1 MLKFILRQSWAQSTV
16 AAIVAAY
23 MRFVRATARIVR
35 EPADFYHR
43 VEAEM
48 PVIMA
53 MWHGEHITS
62 PLMVLPHH
70 RIKVLISR
78 HRDGEINARTVQR
91 LGIGIIRGSG
101 SHGRSDMRK
110 RGAGA
115 LRDMVSALQTGWN
128 VASTAD
134 VPKIAKKAGRGIVLL
149 GKLSGRPI
157 YPVAAVAQRRFSFN
171 RAWDKAK
178 LPLPFSRVA
187 LVIGE
192 PIRVASNADEAA
204 LETARLTVEN
214 ELHRIMER
222 AYHLADRR
230 MAGSSAPP

>member
-1 MLKFILRQSWAQSTV
+1 MLKNLLRQSWAQSIV

-23 MRFVRATARIVR
+23 MRFVRTTARIVH
-35 EPADFYHR
+35 EPEDLYR
-43 VEAEM
+43 LVEAQM

-78 HRDGEINARTVQR
+78 HRDGEINARTIER
-91 LGIGIIRGSG
+91 LGIGVIRGSG
-101 SHGRSDMRK
+101 SHGRVELRK

-115 LRDMVSALQTGWN
+115 LRDMVDALQTGWN

-157 YPVAAVAQRRFSFN
+157 YPVAAVAARRIAFN
-171 RAWDKAK
+171 RAWDQAK

-187 LVIGE
+187 LVLGD
-192 PIRVASNADEAA
+192 PIRVASDADDQA
-204 LETARLTVEN
+204 LESARLAVES
-214 ELHRIMER
+214 ELDRIMAR
-222 AYHLADRR
+222 AYELADQRVAVSGVMR
-230 MAGSSAPP
+230 